1 MSLRDR
7 NLFLQILYKN
17 GATRK
22 QVDYIMKD
30 MDNEDIF
37 EEIEEYNY
45 LDDIEEVADILF
57 NPNSTVKEKKDAIKY
72 LKDNEEFRKIAKKG
86 KIVITEK
93 MIKEKQ
99 KEYIKMGL
107 VKEDEDQEDN
117 NMLEEGYEE
126 LGETR
131 YGRSPLHEAIAFRNL
146 EFVKKCIKENKYLED
161 IDNNGNNPRE
171 MAYYEGWF
179 EVLKLFDKVKV
190 RI

>member
-30 MDNEDIF
+30 IDSGNIF

-45 LDDIEEVADILF
+45 LDEIEEVADILF
-57 NPNSTVKEKKDAIKY
+57 NPNSTVKEKKDAIKS
-72 LKDNEEFRKIAKKG
+72 LKDSGKFGKIAKKG

-99 KEYIKMGL
+99 REYIKMGL
-107 VKEDEDQEDN
+107 VKEDEEDIGI
-117 NMLEEGYEE
+117 LEDEYEE
-126 LGETR
+126 LGDNR

-146 EFVKKCIKENKYLED
+146 EFVKKCIREGKYLD
-161 IDNNGNNPRE
+161 SIDNNGNNPRE

-179 EVLKLFDKVKV
+179 EILKLFDKVKV
-190 RI
+190 KS